1 MYPYELN
8 WISVLYTV
16 SLILLYLVVF
26 SCSFDCRVSNATVD
40 LITQGDVELTALDE
54 NFDEGRVNSFGYTV
68 LNCDIN
74 VFDDLCYCLEVF
86 ELPF

>member
-1 MYPYELN
+1 MQ
-8 WISVLYTV
+8 
-16 SLILLYLVVF
+16 LLTPL
-26 SCSFDCRVSNATVD
+26 
-40 LITQGDVELTALDE
+40 TQSDVELTALDK

-74 VFDDLCYCLEVF
+74 VLDDLCYCLGVF